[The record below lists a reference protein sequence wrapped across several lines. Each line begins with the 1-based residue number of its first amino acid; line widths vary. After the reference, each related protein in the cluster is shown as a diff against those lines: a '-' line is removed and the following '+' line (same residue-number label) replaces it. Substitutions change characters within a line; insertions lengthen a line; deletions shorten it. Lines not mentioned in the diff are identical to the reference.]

1 MVSKPLSWLL
11 NGNRNAVICS
21 WLFMNQDG
29 CSRIRRSLSRN
40 SSDKLRKWR
49 CRISKH
55 GQNLWCFNIH
65 NKRALA
71 LANALLYF
79 EENQMSSEI
88 YLSAACQ
95 QKLELSIKASFSTFF
110 LTLIFTS
117 PADLSLKKK
126 PLTYK
131 WIMRIFVS
139 PCPYQSV
146 CHCSVFCP
154 FVGLWQKLTSLL
166 SLKFPVTDRFL
177 ILLYLRWLF
186 ACFCHKKA
194 SYGPNGPDGQNGLFS
209 VTVKSKVVHQ
219 VHMVHS
225 KFFGVFDNRCNSCLF

>member
-88 YLSAACQ
+88 YLSAVWQ

-131 WIMRIFVS
+131 WIIRIFVS

-146 CHCSVFCP
+146 SVRM
-154 FVGLWQKLTSLL
+154 SLL
-166 SLKFPVTDRFL
+166 CFLPLRRFVTKTHIAFELEISGNWSIFNFVVLAMAFCMFL
-177 ILLYLRWLF
+177 SQKSILWTKWTWWTKWTFQRYR
-186 ACFCHKKA
+186 KK
-194 SYGPNGPDGQNGLFS
+194 
-209 VTVKSKVVHQ
+209 
-219 VHMVHS
+219 
-225 KFFGVFDNRCNSCLF
+225 